1 MSDDILSGGRID
13 ESTSGPAPS
22 KRDDRSRDI
31 LAEQKEQQEQNAVG
45 GTQFPP
51 KVEPLPPI
59 PTAPEIAPPLPATS
73 SFDFNFSG
81 SVLEEVR
88 EISRQAMVD
97 AFKNVTINGQS
108 PSIDGAT
115 ISFTVQPQQPSASE
129 MFSFQNGELNLSNLP
144 AATIPPPELRPQDG
158 TRSVVVP
165 SPSRQREVQEP
176 EQRGVNSEDFGTGGN
191 AEFAKPAYSNLS
203 DYTTFEERPQQQ
215 PREDVQSA
223 VVPSPSRQRE
233 DQEPEQR
240 GVNSEDFGTGGN
252 AEFAK
257 PAYSNLSDYT
267 TFGKPP
273 EETQERPSRLDAD
286 DFGSGPR
293 LSEDRPSRLDDADF
307 GTQKGMEDNSTKEA
321 YAAAEARKD
330 ARRESDPDFD
340 RESDTRQRGES
351 RKDFAERQ
359 ERLKEERI
367 AEAKQ
372 EGLVKRAREGD
383 MTEVPTGMIPVV
395 FDRADG
401 QNKILALL
409 ATEFVG
415 TVEGGSSETRMVGLP
430 PETEY
435 YLGGGGGG
443 GGCIGLALYKK
454 TVGTP
459 PNTSTEVW
467 IGAGTVAGDLPPGFD
482 NSEGGIIAG
491 GGSGNVWAEV
501 NVSQTTGE
509 VVSVAVTGGGTTPPN
524 SDTAYYYTLGYY
536 LYTDGVPTVTNYGCG
551 SVDVRVCRNWFA
563 AESPYYGVSVTRC
576 GCGGY

>member
-22 KRDDRSRDI
+22 KRDDRRQDI
-31 LAEQKEQQEQNAVG
+31 LEEQKEQQDQNAVG

-51 KVEPLPPI
+51 RVEPLPPI
-59 PTAPEIAPPLPATS
+59 PVAPEIAPPLPATP
-73 SFDFNFSG
+73 SFDLNVSG
-81 SVLEEVR
+81 AVLEEVR
-88 EISRQAMVD
+88 EISRQTMVD
-97 AFKNVTINGQS
+97 ALKNVTINGQS
-108 PSIDGAT
+108 PSIDGAA

-129 MFSFQNGELNLSNLP
+129 MFSFQNGELNLSDLP
-144 AATIPPPELRPQDG
+144 AATTLPSELRPQDT
-158 TRSVVVP
+158 TRSV
-165 SPSRQREVQEP
+165 
-176 EQRGVNSEDFGTGGN
+176 
-191 AEFAKPAYSNLS
+191 
-203 DYTTFEERPQQQ
+203 
-215 PREDVQSA
+215 

-252 AEFAK
+252 ARFGQS
-257 PAYSNLSDYT
+257 AYSNLSDYT

-330 ARRESDPDFD
+330 ARRESDPNFD
-340 RESDTRQRGES
+340 RESETRQRGES

-372 EGLVKRAREGD
+372 EGLVKRVREGD

-415 TVEGGSSETRMVGLP
+415 TVEGGQAGTRMVGLP

-435 YLGGGGGG
+435 YLGGGGG
-443 GGCIGLALYKK
+443 CIGLALYTK

-467 IGAGTVAGDLPPGFD
+467 IGAGTVAGDLPSGFD
-482 NSEGGIIAG
+482 PADGKIIASS
-491 GGSGNVWAEV
+491 GSGDVWAEI
-501 NVSQTTGE
+501 NINDSGE
-509 VVSVAVTGGGTTPPN
+509 ITSRSVQKGVYI
-524 SDTAYYYTLGYY
+524 SDPKRYLLGNFVYN
-536 LYTDGVPTVTNYGCG
+536 GSSPKVTNYGCG
-551 SVDVRVCRNWFA
+551 SVDASVCRNWYASEEPFY
-563 AESPYYGVSVTRC
+563 SMLLTRC
-576 GCGGY
+576 GCAGQQ